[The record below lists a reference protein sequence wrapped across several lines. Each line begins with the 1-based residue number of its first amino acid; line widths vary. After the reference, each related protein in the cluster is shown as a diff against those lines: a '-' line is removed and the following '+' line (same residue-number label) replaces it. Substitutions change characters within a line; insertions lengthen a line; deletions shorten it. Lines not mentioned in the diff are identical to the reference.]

1 MGDIFG
7 WLPPRRPPLTK
18 VNGTSGATMRKVE
31 RPLILVGRIKAETS
45 KAICLGVRG
54 WKDSPSDDP
63 DDEEIESL
71 NSADNFTPFDKT
83 QFKDEWF
90 PLSQVTK
97 IFRGSAMN
105 QTLDELHV
113 SRWIAKQKGL
123 L

>member
-31 RPLILVGRIKAETS
+31 RPLILVGRIKAETA

-54 WKDSPSDDP
+54 WVEDP
-63 DDEEIESL
+63 QDEEHFE
-71 NSADNFTPFDKT
+71 FDKE
-83 QFKDEWF
+83 QCKDEWF
-90 PLSQVTK
+90 PLSQMTK
-97 IFRGSAMN
+97 IFRGSAME
-105 QTLDELHV
+105 QTLDEIHV
-113 SRWIAKQKGL
+113 SRWIAQQKGL